1 MSVVLKGGTL
11 YSSKIICG
19 ILRFEQVKIYLLWLS
34 VGTEMGSIDTFPHA
48 SSPSSLMVFL
58 RNPRGSQSR
67 VYLGRQISKCSGD
80 PESK

>member
-11 YSSKIICG
+11 YSNKICG

-34 VGTEMGSIDTFPHA
+34 VGIEMGLIDTFPHA

-58 RNPRGSQSR
+58 RNPRCSQSR
-67 VYLGRQISKCSGD
+67 VYLRRQISKHSGD